1 MKLSRKMLPAIPGKA
16 TRQLPADNWWALPE
30 KVLQFGT
37 GVLLRGLPDFFID
50 KANKQGIFNGRIVVV
65 KSTAQ
70 GNINAFAEQDGLFTQ
85 CIRGID
91 GGLQVAEDVI
101 NAAISR
107 VLTATS
113 QWQEI
118 LDCATNPDMQ
128 LVISNTTE
136 VGIVYVEEDIRQSP
150 PASFPAKLLAFLH
163 HRYQYFKGDPDTGM
177 IIIPTELIPDNG
189 SKLAGILEKLALFN
203 QLEPAFIEWLTQHN
217 YCCNSLVDCI
227 VPGAAAN
234 TAADYEDK
242 LLIMT
247 EVYRLW
253 AIETDVETVKAR
265 LPFGAVDTG
274 FVLSP
279 DINVFREL
287 KLRLLNATHTL
298 SCGLAFLTGLD
309 TVRKAMSC
317 EPMAAYMEGL
327 MMHEIIPAIT
337 DRHIRNDAAI
347 RFAYAVLDRFRNPY
361 IEHRWLNICTQYTS
375 KMKMRVLPVLLNY
388 YERTGQVPALI
399 SLGFAA
405 HLLFMRGGTSYS
417 ITDEF
422 AALYQHAWEDA
433 MPAQVVKRTLGNEQ
447 IWGRD
452 LAAIPG
458 FVQVVTA
465 MLQQL
470 QQTGAMA
477 YLERVA
483 TEITLS

>member
-1 MKLSRKMLPAIPGKA
+1 MKLSRETLAVLPDKA
-16 TRQLPADNWWALPE
+16 NRQLPAGDWWALPE

-50 KANKQGIFNGRIVVV
+50 KANKQGVFNGRIVMV

-70 GNINAFAEQDGLFTQ
+70 GDTKAFVEQDGLFTQ
-85 CIRGID
+85 CIRGIA
-91 GGLQVAEDVI
+91 GGQQVAEDVI

-107 VLTATS
+107 VLTASS

-118 LDCATNPDMQ
+118 LDCAANPDMQ

-136 VGIVYVEEDIRQSP
+136 VGIVYVEENIRQSP
-150 PASFPAKLLAFLH
+150 PASFPAKLLAFLYQ
-163 HRYQYFKGDPDTGM
+163 RYQHFKGDPHKGM
-177 IIIPTELIPDNG
+177 VIVPTELIPDNG
-189 SKLAGILEKLALFN
+189 NKLAGILEKLALFN
-203 QLEPAFIEWLTQHN
+203 QLEPAFMQWLTQHN

-227 VPGAAAN
+227 VPGAADIAG
-234 TAADYEDK
+234 DYEDE

-253 AIETDVETVKAR
+253 AIETDHETVKAR
-265 LPFGAVDTG
+265 LPFGTVDPG

-287 KLRLLNATHTL
+287 KLRLLNAAHTL
-298 SCGLAFLTGLD
+298 SCGLAFLAGLD
-309 TVRKAMSC
+309 TVKAAMSC

-337 DRHIRNDAAI
+337 DRHIRSDAAI

-361 IEHRWLNICTQYTS
+361 IEHRWLNICSQYTS
-375 KMKMRVLPVLLNY
+375 KMKMRVLPVLLQY

-399 SLGFAA
+399 SLGFAS
-405 HLLFMRGGTSYS
+405 HLLFMRGGASYS

-422 AALYQHAWEDA
+422 AALYQLAWENA
-433 MPAQVVKRTLGNEQ
+433 TPAQAVVNTLGNGQ

-458 FVQVVTA
+458 FAQAVTV

-470 QQTGAMA
+470 EQKGTMT
-477 YLERVA
+477 YLGRVA

>member
-1 MKLSRKMLPAIPGKA
+1 MKLSRKTLPALPEKA
-16 TRQLPADNWWALPE
+16 NRQLPVGDWWALPE

-37 GVLLRGLPDFFID
+37 GVLLRGLPDFFIN
-50 KANKQGIFNGRIVVV
+50 KANKQGVFNGRIVMV

-70 GNINAFAEQDGLFTQ
+70 GDIKAFAEQDGLFTQ
-85 CIRGID
+85 CIRGIA
-91 GGLQVAEDVI
+91 GGHQVSEDVI

-118 LDCATNPDMQ
+118 LDCAANPDMQ

-150 PASFPAKLLAFLH
+150 PASFPAKLLAFLYQ
-163 HRYQYFKGDPDTGM
+163 RYQHFKGDPDKGM
-177 IIIPTELIPDNG
+177 VIIPTELIPDNG
-189 SKLAGILEKLALFN
+189 GKLAGILEQLALFN
-203 QLEPAFIEWLTQHN
+203 QLEPAFIQWLTQHN

-227 VPGAAAN
+227 VPGAADI
-234 TAADYEDK
+234 AADYEDE

-253 AIETDVETVKAR
+253 AIETDQEIVKAR
-265 LPFGAVDTG
+265 LPFSAVDAG

-298 SCGLAFLTGLD
+298 SCGLAFLAGLD
-309 TVRKAMSC
+309 TVKAAMSS

-337 DRHIRNDAAI
+337 DRHIRSDAAI

-361 IEHRWLNICTQYTS
+361 IEHRWLSICSQYTS
-375 KMKMRVLPVLLNY
+375 KMKMRVLPVLLQY
-388 YERTGQVPALI
+388 YERTGHVPALI

-405 HLLFMRGGTSYS
+405 HLLFMRGGASYS

-422 AALYQHAWEDA
+422 ATLYQHAWENA
-433 MPAQVVKRTLGNEQ
+433 TPAEVVKNTLGNEQ

-458 FVQVVTA
+458 FTQAVTA

-470 QQTGAMA
+470 EQKGAMI
-477 YLERVA
+477 YLEHVA